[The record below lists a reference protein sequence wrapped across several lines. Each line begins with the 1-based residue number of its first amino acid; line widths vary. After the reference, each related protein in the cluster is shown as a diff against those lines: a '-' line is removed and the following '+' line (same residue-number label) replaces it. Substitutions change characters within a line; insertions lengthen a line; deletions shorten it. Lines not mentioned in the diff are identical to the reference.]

1 MVSFASVKRIMIELL
16 FEDDYCIIVNK
27 PNNVLVHH
35 SYYSRN
41 ITDDSLLQL
50 LKKQFNHKYYPVHRL
65 DRKTSGLILLA
76 KDKIHVSKFQTLFT
90 EQNITKKYLA
100 LTRGHCLASGKIDT
114 PIKNADTGVYK
125 DALTLYQTLNQT
137 ELEIPVKPYS
147 TSRYSL
153 LELEPKTGRMHQ
165 LRKHLNKI
173 SHPIIGDH
181 KYGNRHHNKMFTD
194 KFGVDNLY
202 LHAYSLAFIHPIT
215 NKDIKITKTVPEFWN
230 AFFKITDWKLTKD
243 IHPAK

>member
-1 MVSFASVKRIMIELL
+1 MIEVL
-16 FEDDYCIIVNK
+16 FEDDYCLVVNK

-50 LKKQFNHKYYPVHRL
+50 LTKQFGRKYYPVHRL
-65 DRKTSGLILLA
+65 DRKTSGLILLV
-76 KDKIHVSKFQTLFT
+76 KDSSNVSKFQELFIN
-90 EQNITKKYLA
+90 QKISKKYLA
-100 LTRGHCLASGKIDT
+100 LVRGFCSENGKIDT

-125 DALTLYQTLNQT
+125 DALTLYSSLEQI
-137 ELEIPVKPYS
+137 ELDIPVKPYK

-153 LELEPKTGRMHQ
+153 LQLEPKTGRMHQ

-181 KYGNRHHNKMFTD
+181 KYGNRHHNRMFTD
-194 KFGVDNLY
+194 K
-202 LHAYSLAFIHPIT
+202 
-215 NKDIKITKTVPEFWN
+215 
-230 AFFKITDWKLTKD
+230 
-243 IHPAK
+243 